1 MTDRERLR
9 QAIRNL
15 HGVESTHLRS
25 EPVHETFQGT
35 TVWKG
40 VVEVFA
46 LKGHPKAGLAYA
58 WSHETD
64 DGKRHYIA
72 VLGVDPIKS
81 AQDAVQASIAAEAQ
95 RQKGD
100 RP

>member
-25 EPVHETFQGT
+25 DPVHETFQGT

-46 LKGHPKAGLAYA
+46 LKGHPKAGLRGA
-58 WSHETD
+58 
-64 DGKRHYIA
+64 I
-72 VLGVDPIKS
+72 VGVERKPIGW
-81 AQDAVQASIAAEAQ
+81 EH
-95 RQKGD
+95 
-100 RP
+100 PL